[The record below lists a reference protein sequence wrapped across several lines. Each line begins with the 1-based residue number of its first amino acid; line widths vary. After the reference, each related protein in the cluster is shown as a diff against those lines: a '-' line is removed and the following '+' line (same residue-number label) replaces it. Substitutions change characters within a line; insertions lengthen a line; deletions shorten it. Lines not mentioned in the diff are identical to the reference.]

1 MVILNLKLDNI
12 LCFKD
17 FEINFSYPKKL
28 KNTLIKDEN
37 LLNYPSFRYKK
48 LNVFIGSNASGKT
61 SLIRCLWRI
70 LIFLRNKEKKSLLGL
85 VNNKD
90 KKSYIELD
98 YALDYKNFIHTLN
111 KIKISIDDED
121 VLISHNYINLTLESS
136 YETRIAELE
145 SMEDNFE
152 DYLTKL
158 EKMDIFTGW
167 NVALPATE
175 KNFQD
180 LQIRSYEDK
189 VLEDDYLY
197 IMNSVLS
204 TLDPSIIKV
213 TRSNDAKNALV
224 IEHLN
229 IEEKIIVQD
238 GVNLHDIP
246 FLSSGTKYGFNIANM
261 IFSIKHH
268 MNAIYFI
275 DEQFSYVDS
284 DLEARILSTMVSLL
298 GPNEQIF
305 YTTHNKDI
313 LELRYP
319 FHSFYFLK
327 KEKYGDVEKII
338 VNCASEI
345 ENRNNVSPK
354 SIIDNDSFATSRN
367 PNKIFD
373 IVEKIHG

>member
-167 NVALPATE
+167 NIALPATE

-204 TLDPSIIKV
+204 TLDPSIIEV

-224 IEHLN
+224 IKHLN
-229 IEEKIIVQD
+229 IKEKIIVQD

-268 MNAIYFI
+268 MNTIYFI

-284 DLEARILSTMVSLL
+284 DLEARILSIMVSLL